1 MMVQL
6 MHYLAGWSFLKNQL
20 GRSMG
25 FLRNPLSGVEVS
37 HLSVKLLRQLFK
49 FQISRAQRTY
59 LTDDCFCKLDLYGFS
74 GAPLELDSVYFRPHS
89 KDRPFSLSILIVEN

>member
-6 MHYLAGWSFLKNQL
+6 MHYLAGWSFLKSQL

-49 FQISRAQRTY
+49 FQISRTQRALFLPMTASVNWIFM
-59 LTDDCFCKLDLYGFS
+59 DFR
-74 GAPLELDSVYFRPHS
+74 ELPW
-89 KDRPFSLSILIVEN
+89 N